1 MLRVSCARFFCVSE
15 NNHNKGDD
23 IVNDVE
29 VRLIKLSRQGDRHAF
44 AELVNLYKDKIYFLA
59 YRMMNNVQEA
69 EDVVQE
75 TFLRVYM
82 NLHRYD
88 DTHKF
93 STWIFRIATNLCIDR
108 LRKRKTVY
116 SLDSRMNEDDD
127 NDWYSLLQGDT
138 DVPEKEL
145 VISETQEEVRK
156 AIDELPEK
164 YKSIVILRYLHDL
177 SLQEIGDILNMPIST
192 IKTRVHRG
200 REFLRKKLQKD

>member
-1 MLRVSCARFFCVSE
+1 TENRVLRVSCARFFCVSE

-108 LRKRKTVY
+108 
-116 SLDSRMNEDDD
+116 
-127 NDWYSLLQGDT
+127 
-138 DVPEKEL
+138 
-145 VISETQEEVRK
+145 
-156 AIDELPEK
+156 
-164 YKSIVILRYLHDL
+164 
-177 SLQEIGDILNMPIST
+177 
-192 IKTRVHRG
+192 
-200 REFLRKKLQKD
+200 